1 MTANYNFI
9 GFIVPHGT
17 CTKDINYHVYSPPS
31 TTQEQVDNTVEI
43 QNNLVLYWNRKTG
56 HTLQ

>member
-31 TTQEQVDNTVEI
+31 TTQEQVDRGTLKHSRNTKQSGSLLE
-43 QNNLVLYWNRKTG
+43 
-56 HTLQ
+56 